1 MSRLVGLLLAVLV
14 LPSSAVSCSEKNAT
28 TGSAKQGA
36 EELAG
41 HECAA
46 CGMTVRDQPAPRGQL
61 VHNDATRLFFC
72 SLSDM
77 ITYLEAP
84 SPHGKVVQ
92 IYAESMDSDPDPIA
106 SKTELRPWIN
116 ATTSTYVVGF
126 EKRVMGTPILSYST
140 AAEAE
145 DLASRI
151 SAQVKSW
158 EDLQAWTTTRGK

>member
-1 MSRLVGLLLAVLV
+1 MSRLVGLLLATLLV
-14 LPSSAVSCSEKNAT
+14 PGSVACDSKKAAT
-28 TGSAKQGA
+28 ESVNQGA
-36 EELAG
+36 EALAG

-61 VHNDATRLFFC
+61 VHRDNTRLFFC

-84 SPHGKVVQ
+84 SPHGKAVH
-92 IYAESMDSDPDPIA
+92 IYVESMDTEADPIVPN
-106 SKTELRPWIN
+106 TELRPWID

-126 EKRVMGTPILSYST
+126 EKRVMGDPILSYST

-145 DLASRI
+145 RQASGI

-158 EDLQAWTTTRGK
+158 KDLRAWAAARRK